1 MTTMNLILMGLP
13 GAGKGTQAQK
23 ILEDFDIPHIS
34 TGDIFRAAIKNETK
48 MGLEAKKYIDAGN
61 LVPDE
66 VTNGIVRDR
75 LAEADTKNGFLLDGY
90 PRNIDQAH
98 ALKQIGEELNK
109 PLDGVINIHVEP
121 AVLVERLSGRFICRT
136 CGATYHK
143 LYNKPKVEG
152 TCDVCGGHDFYQRDD
167 DKPATVKNRLD
178 VNIKL
183 NTPLIDYYGQEK
195 LLYNVDGDRDID
207 DVYKDIKKI
216 LDNL

>member
-1 MTTMNLILMGLP
+1 MNLILMGLP

-34 TGDIFRAAIKNETK
+34 TGDIFRAAIKNETA
-48 MGLEAKKYIDAGN
+48 MGLEAKKYIDKGN

-75 LAEADTKNGFLLDGY
+75 LAEADTKNGFLLDGF

-98 ALKQIGEELNK
+98 ALKTIGEELNK

-121 AVLVERLSGRFICRT
+121 SVLVERLSGRFICRT

-143 LYNKPKVEG
+143 LYNMPKVDG

-178 VNIKL
+178 VNVKL
-183 NTPLIDYYGQEK
+183 NTPLIDYYEQEK
-195 LLYNVDGDRDID
+195 VLYNVDGDRDID
-207 DVYKDIKKI
+207 DVYQDIKKI
-216 LDNL
+216 LDTL

>member
-1 MTTMNLILMGLP
+1 MSTMNLILMGLP

-121 AVLVERLSGRFICRT
+121 AVLVERLSGR
-136 CGATYHK
+136 
-143 LYNKPKVEG
+143 
-152 TCDVCGGHDFYQRDD
+152 
-167 DKPATVKNRLD
+167 
-178 VNIKL
+178 
-183 NTPLIDYYGQEK
+183 
-195 LLYNVDGDRDID
+195 
-207 DVYKDIKKI
+207 
-216 LDNL
+216 

>member
-1 MTTMNLILMGLP
+1 MSTMNLILMGLP

-98 ALKQIGEELNK
+98 ALKQ
-109 PLDGVINIHVEP
+109 
-121 AVLVERLSGRFICRT
+121 S
-136 CGATYHK
+136 
-143 LYNKPKVEG
+143 
-152 TCDVCGGHDFYQRDD
+152 
-167 DKPATVKNRLD
+167 VKNSISHLMGSSTFM
-178 VNIKL
+178 L
-183 NTPLIDYYGQEK
+183 NPQY
-195 LLYNVDGDRDID
+195 LLNDFPVGLSAGLAVQLTISCTTSLR
-207 DVYKDIKKI
+207 
-216 LDNL
+216 